1 MDEWCPVRGCPC
13 GVGTFSDVPTFSA
26 EWHRRHLAKHSEAF
40 DVDERT
46 LSVLSELVA
55 HAEAKESQ
63 EMSGQSTQ
71 VVGIINT

>member
-1 MDEWCPVRGCPC
+1 MRGCPC

-26 EWHRRHLAKHSEAF
+26 EWHRRHLSKHTEVF

-63 EMSGQSTQ
+63 EMSGHSPLG
-71 VVGIINT
+71 VGIINT